1 MFRWL
6 AVTLTLCVAAVL
18 VGVLCAGRPVVDGTS
33 DFVSPPRLYE
43 GARQAP
49 RDAVKALAAGPAA
62 KVQEREEPLD
72 PNLPISVVPLAI
84 VPGCRLTASD
94 YQEVPSRHDG
104 EILFL
109 GTEIQPAEVVP
120 KYDLIEEEIGFL
132 AIRLKPNETYSG
144 HPIEIKV
151 QELSDPK
158 DSKDQKDGKGAPKD
172 AKEPAV
178 KWVKVDFRPF
188 RDRDAIEP
196 YTLVVHKE
204 TRQFRRLKP
213 GTVVK
218 EGQLLGWINPELA
231 LDEVSIAVAKLNASH
246 AKWIAS
252 EETRK
257 EAKVRMDRAIYLNSI
272 NALSA
277 EERDGAILQH
287 ARYLAEEAEN
297 KQNVDTSRREL
308 NKALTNLKLHE
319 IRARIPGVVKAIYKN
334 TRGEAVKGLEKG
346 ADVVLAIQN
355 PARLRVDGKVDVEYA
370 GKLEP
375 GKEVVVEPIQRESYE
390 QAFRGHRQDIT
401 GVAVSKDLLI
411 VSASGDERVYVW
423 DRRQLTRRE
432 LFHPG
437 KTFAV
442 CCTPPS
448 AEANLCLTGGED
460 GIGRIWDLAK
470 FKDKNV
476 RATEVVQELR
486 DGHHKP
492 INCVA
497 FGAGG
502 KWCATGGDDSMICVW
517 DVETGKRIQTL
528 VGHRGRVTSL
538 QFLSERQLL
547 TAAGDRSLIVW
558 DISAEGAPRIAMKQ
572 ESRGGEVSQLGAHPN
587 GKQVLFD
594 KGKEIQI
601 LSVPDAQFTGS
612 LQNSS
617 GAMTFTTMALFSPD
631 GKLILTNGAADGRLQ
646 IWRAPTSRTRGY
658 ELRRLIWTSPATCG
672 AFAPDGS
679 FVVTGSKDGL
689 VLVWSLPPKEIIERQ
704 LTARIISVDSSLED
718 STGVVVH
725 AEMENPNNMLYID
738 DRATLVLYPGGK

>member
-6 AVTLTLCVAAVL
+6 AVTLTLCFAAVV

-33 DFVSPPRLYE
+33 DFVSPPRLHQ
-43 GARQAP
+43 GAPQAP
-49 RDAVKALAAGPAA
+49 RDAVRALAAAPAA

-72 PNLPISVVPLAI
+72 PNLPISVVPLAV

-94 YQEVPSRHDG
+94 YQDVPSRQSG
-104 EILFL
+104 ETLFL
-109 GTEIQPAEVVP
+109 GTEVQQGETVP
-120 KYDLIEEEIGFL
+120 DYDSIEKEIAFL
-132 AIRLKPNETYSG
+132 AIQLKPGEEMLG
-144 HPIEIKV
+144 EPIELMVPDPYDQTETK
-151 QELSDPK
+151 DPK
-158 DSKDQKDGKGAPKD
+158 DPKGL
-172 AKEPAV
+172 KEPRV
-178 KWVKVDFRPF
+178 KLKKAHFRPF
-188 RDRDAIEP
+188 RDGDPIEP
-196 YTLVVHKE
+196 YTLVMHPKM
-204 TRQFRRLKP
+204 QKFRRLKP

-218 EGQLLGWINPELA
+218 EGQLLGWVNPEVA
-231 LDEVSIAVAKLNASH
+231 VDEASIAIAKLNASH

-252 EETRK
+252 AKTK
-257 EAKVRMDRAIYLNSI
+257 AEAKTRMDRA
-272 NALSA
+272 
-277 EERDGAILQH
+277 EELYAKHATSREEYDGAILQH
-287 ARYLAEEAEN
+287 DRYTYEEAEN
-297 KQNVDTSRREL
+297 KQNVETSRREL
-308 NKALTNLKLHE
+308 SKALTNLKLHE
-319 IRARIPGVVKAIYKN
+319 IRARISGVVKTIYKN
-334 TRGEAVKGLEKG
+334 NRGEAVKGLDRG
-346 ADVVLAIQN
+346 ADAVLAIEN
-355 PARLRVDGKVDVEYA
+355 PARLRVDGKLNVEYA
-370 GKLEP
+370 RKLEP

-390 QAFRGHRQDIT
+390 QAFRGHLQDIT
-401 GVAVSKDLLI
+401 AVAVSKDLLI
-411 VSASGDERVYVW
+411 VSASGDSSVYVW
-423 DRRQLTRRE
+423 DRKQVHQARGMLA
-432 LFHPG
+432 HPG

-442 CCTPPS
+442 CCTPPG

-460 GIGRIWDLAK
+460 GVGRIWDLDQ
-470 FKDKNV
+470 FKKKNSQ
-476 RATEVVQELR
+476 ATEPVRELR

-497 FGAGG
+497 FGPGG
-502 KWCATGGDDSMICVW
+502 KWCATGADDSMICVW
-517 DVETGKRIQTL
+517 DVEAGKRIQTL

-547 TAAGDRSLIVW
+547 SAAGDRSLIVW
-558 DISAEGAPRIAMKQ
+558 DLSTEGAPRVAMKRDT
-572 ESRGGEVSQLGAHPN
+572 RGGEVSQLGAHPN

-594 KGKEIQI
+594 KGKEIQL

-631 GKLILTNGAADGRLQ
+631 GKLILTNGADDGRLQ

-689 VLVWSLPPKEIIERQ
+689 VLVWSLPRKELVEKQ

-718 STGVVVH
+718 STGVLVH

-738 DRATLVLYPGGK
+738 DRVTLVLYPSGK